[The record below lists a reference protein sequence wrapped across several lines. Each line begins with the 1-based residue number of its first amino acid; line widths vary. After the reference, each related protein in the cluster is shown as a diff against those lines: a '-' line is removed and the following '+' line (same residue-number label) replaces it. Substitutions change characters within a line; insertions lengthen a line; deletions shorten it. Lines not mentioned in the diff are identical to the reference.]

1 MASSLKRE
9 KKLTKLWPHSQR
21 KRAQINKIRNETEIT
36 TDTIQTQR
44 SKEILWTI
52 TCQQIG
58 QPRKK
63 MDKFLKTY
71 NLPWLNHEKIENLN
85 RQITSKEIESVIK
98 NCQQTKAQD
107 QMASLMNSSKHSKI
121 KYLSF
126 LNSFYKAS
134 ITLIPKPKTPQNKKL
149 LELINEYSKVA
160 GYKLTHRDPLHSYTL
175 IMRKQKEKLRK
186 QFHSPLQQKE

>member
-1 MASSLKRE
+1 M
-9 KKLTKLWPHSQR
+9 
-21 KRAQINKIRNETEIT
+21 
-36 TDTIQTQR
+36 
-44 SKEILWTI
+44 
-52 TCQQIG
+52 
-58 QPRKK
+58 
-63 MDKFLKTY
+63 
-71 NLPWLNHEKIENLN
+71 NHEKTENLN

-134 ITLIPKPKTPQNKKL
+134 ITLIPKPKTSQNKKL
-149 LELINEYSKVA
+149 LELINEYSKAA

-175 IMRKQKEKLRK
+175 TRRKQKEI
-186 QFHSPLQQKE
+186 KETIPFTIATKRIKYLGINLPKETKDLYIENYKTLMKEIKDHKDREIYHVHQYSENEYTTQSNL